1 MRNIVKDYFS
11 LLAERLQVVIDTQE
25 NAIQSAAE
33 ICAQS
38 IAKEKLVFTFGTG
51 HGEEGSITPH
61 YQILSLNN

>member
-1 MRNIVKDYFS
+1 MRNIVKEYFS
-11 LLAERLQVVIDTQE
+11 LLTERLQVVIDTQE

-51 HGEEGSITPH
+51 HGAFPAMEMFPRTGTE
-61 YQILSLNN
+61 